1 MKKLKLFLAIV
12 FIAVTNISI
21 AQTLIELPEPDK
33 AGGIPLMQAINER
46 HSARNFVD
54 KDLTE
59 KQLSELLW
67 AAYGLNR
74 PESGK
79 HTIPTS
85 RNRQDI
91 EVYISTQDGVFKYLP
106 EEHALLQISAED
118 KRKVSGMQDFVKDAA
133 VNLIYVS
140 DFDKL
145 GDSSDDIKT
154 MTAATHCGFIGQNVY
169 LYCASE
175 GLISVFRA
183 MIDKEKAAE
192 LLQLKGNKHV
202 IYSQSVGYA
211 EK

>member
-1 MKKLKLFLAIV
+1 MKKLNLIITII
-12 FIAVTNISI
+12 FIAI
-21 AQTLIELPEPDK
+21 ANVSLAQDLIKLPKPNKD
-33 AGGIPLMQAINER
+33 GGMPLMQAINER
-46 HSARNFVD
+46 QSGRDFVD
-54 KDLTE
+54 RDLTE
-59 KQLSELLW
+59 QQLSDLLW
-67 AAYGLNR
+67 AAYGINR

-91 EVYISTQDGVFKYLP
+91 EVYITTKDGVFFYNP
-106 EEHALLQISAED
+106 EEHALIQISDQDQREKA
-118 KRKVSGMQDFVKDAA
+118 GLQDFVKVAS

-183 MIDKEKAAE
+183 MIDKNEAAK
-192 LLQLKGNKHV
+192 LLQLDGNKHV
-202 IYSQSVGYA
+202 IYSQSVGYS
-211 EK
+211 E

>member
-1 MKKLKLFLAIV
+1 MKKLNLIFV
-12 FIAVTNISI
+12 FIFIVIANISL
-21 AQTLIELPEPDK
+21 AQDVIKLPEPDK
-33 AGGIPLMQAINER
+33 TSGIPLMQAINDR
-46 HSARNFVD
+46 QSARNFID
-54 KDLTE
+54 KDITE
-59 KQLSELLW
+59 QQLSELLW
-67 AAYGLNR
+67 AAYGINR

-91 EVYISTQDGVFKYLP
+91 EVYITTKDGVFKYLP
-106 EEHALLQISAED
+106 EEHALLQISDQD
-118 KRKVSGMQDFVKDAA
+118 KREVTGMQDFVKVAA

-145 GDSSDDIKT
+145 GNSSNEIKT

-183 MIDKEKAAE
+183 MIDKEKAAKMLE
-192 LLQLKGNKHV
+192 LEGNKHV
-202 IYSQSVGYA
+202 IYSQSVGYS
-211 EK
+211 E

>member
-1 MKKLKLFLAIV
+1 MKKLKIFFAIV
-12 FIAVTNISI
+12 FIALTNVST

-33 AGGIPLMQAINER
+33 AGGMPLMQAINER
-46 HSARNFVD
+46 HSSRNFVD
-54 KDLTE
+54 KALT
-59 KQLSELLW
+59 KQQLSELLW
-67 AAYGLNR
+67 VAYGINR
-74 PESGK
+74 PASEK

-91 EVYISTQDGVFKYLP
+91 EVYLTTKDGVFKYLP
-106 EEHALLQISAED
+106 EEHALSQISNED
-118 KRKVSGMQDFVKDAA
+118 KRKLAGMQDFVKNAS

-211 EK
+211 K

>member
-1 MKKLKLFLAIV
+1 MNQIKFFVFVI
-12 FIAVTNISI
+12 FIALTNVLN
-21 AQTLIELPEPDK
+21 AQEVIKLPEPDK
-33 AGGIPLMQAINER
+33 TGGIPLMQAINER

-54 KDLTE
+54 KALTE
-59 KQLSELLW
+59 QQLSELLW
-67 AAYGLNR
+67 VAYGINR

-91 EVYISTQDGVFKYLP
+91 EVYIASWDGVFKYQP
-106 EEHALLQISAED
+106 EEHALLLISNKD
-118 KRKVSGMQDFVKDAA
+118 KREISGMQDFVKDAA

>member
-1 MKKLKLFLAIV
+1 MKKLKFFLAIV
-12 FIAVTNISI
+12 FIAVTNICT

-33 AGGIPLMQAINER
+33 AGGMPLMQAINER

-59 KQLSELLW
+59 QQLSELLW

-91 EVYISTQDGVFKYLP
+91 EVYITTQDGVFKYLP

-145 GDSSDDIKT
+145 GDSSEDVKT

>member
-1 MKKLKLFLAIV
+1 MKKLKLFLTIV
-12 FIAVTNISI
+12 FIAVANISI
-21 AQTLIELPEPDK
+21 AQTLIKLPEPDK
-33 AGGIPLMQAINER
+33 AGGMPLMQAINER

-54 KDLTE
+54 KALTE
-59 KQLSELLW
+59 QQLSELLW

-91 EVYISTQDGVFKYLP
+91 EVYITTQDGVFKYLP

-118 KRKVSGMQDFVKDAA
+118 KREVSGMQDFVKDAA

-145 GDSSDDIKT
+145 GNSSENVKT

-192 LLQLKGNKHV
+192 LLQLESNKHV